1 MIKNIFIH
9 IGVHKTGST
18 SIQQMMGRNR
28 EILTKHGI
36 LYPVFKAR
44 RANIF
49 NHSVPYV
56 SMFKKNPEIYP
67 FNQLNNF
74 TTQTEIEKLHQRYD
88 EQFKEQINQFEGDAL
103 ILSGEGISAFT
114 LEELKKFNS
123 YLFQNSSPKVNIQVI
138 MFCRSPLQRF
148 RSIAGY
154 KIRSRG
160 STLIH
165 ETEKEHYP
173 IGYYKKRI
181 WDFSEVF
188 GKEMIQVIRFEDAI
202 RHPAGPAGALLE
214 AIGAATDL
222 ISRFKNERHNATSSY
237 EAIAIFSAIHENLPK
252 VNGVPYSFQGETR
265 KVLINMPGQ
274 KFALPLSKQRKI
286 WEQAKEDVD
295 WLCETF
301 SLPYYQY
308 EEEEV
313 PAISGR
319 WSQETLKYL
328 FDSMHK
334 LPDPVKKIILE
345 LLLQELNVNKR
356 EFGLQKQRQ
365 IFGFI
370 MHYSVYLQLG
380 ARTEK
385 LKYFVKKLGTVQG
398 ILNSGL
404 YYLSKRSNRL
414 SYGIK

>member
-1 MIKNIFIH
+1 MINNIFIH

-18 SIQQMMGRNR
+18 SIQEMLGRNR
-28 EILTKHGI
+28 EILFKYGF

-44 RANIF
+44 RADLF
-49 NHSVPYV
+49 NHSLPLAR
-56 SMFKKNPEIYP
+56 MFRKNQENYSY
-67 FNQLNNF
+67 NQLSKF
-74 TTQTEIEKLHQRYD
+74 TTQSEYDKLHQRYD
-88 EQFKEQINQFEGDAL
+88 EQFKEQISQFEGDTL
-103 ILSGEGISAFT
+103 ILSGEDISAFT
-114 LEELKKFNS
+114 LEELKKFKS
-123 YLFQNSSPKVNIQVI
+123 YLIQNSSPKVNIQII

-148 RSIAGY
+148 RSNTVAR
-154 KIRSRG
+154 IRGRG
-160 STLIH
+160 SRLIH

-173 IGYYKKRI
+173 IGYYKKRFLV
-181 WDFSEVF
+181 FSEVF
-188 GKEMIQVIRFEDAI
+188 GKEMIKVIRFEDAI
-202 RHPAGPAGALLE
+202 RHPGGPAGALLE

-252 VNGVPYSFQGETR
+252 VNGVPYSFQGKTR
-265 KVLINMPGQ
+265 KALISLPGQ

-301 SLPYYQY
+301 SLPHYKY

-319 WSQETLKYL
+319 WSQETLKCL

-345 LLLQELNVNKR
+345 VLLEELNVNKR

-370 MHYSVYLQLG
+370 MHFSVYLQLG

-398 ILNSGL
+398 MLHSGL